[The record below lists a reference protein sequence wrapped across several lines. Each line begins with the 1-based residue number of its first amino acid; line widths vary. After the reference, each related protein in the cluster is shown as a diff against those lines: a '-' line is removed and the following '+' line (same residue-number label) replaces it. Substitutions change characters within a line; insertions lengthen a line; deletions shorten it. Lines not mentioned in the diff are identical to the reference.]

1 MKGSGRGILRPL
13 LFGILVLGLV
23 ALGAWRL
30 DTASGDGAVLNL
42 TKPTSVP
49 AGDFQVQVEIQ
60 NAPPPEAGCP
70 DPEGDKICGLATYE
84 WVLRYDPDRFQFKAA
99 TDGGF
104 LTTSTGR
111 GSLSCSG
118 PTVGPAVGVDAG
130 NVRFGCVTIG
140 HEPNGAS
147 GAGLLSTVTFS
158 ALASGAVDVDIEIAC
173 AGLADPYGNSI
184 PIGNVPACVSAI
196 TPTPGPSETPGG
208 PSPTPGGPSPTP
220 GGPSPTPGGP
230 TATPTPTA
238 TPAGPTPT
246 PTPLPPG
253 YEAVELAAGCNPVA
267 STYPDAT
274 PIGTIA
280 AAVGPAGNLNALWQ
294 FEGGVWLGYSPAYP
308 EVSDLTTSDLLDVV
322 FICVMG
328 PGSFGRPIV

>member
-1 MKGSGRGILRPL
+1 
-13 LFGILVLGLV
+13 
-23 ALGAWRL
+23 
-30 DTASGDGAVLNL
+30 
-42 TKPTSVP
+42 VP

-70 DPEGDKICGLATYE
+70 DPEGDKICGLAAYE

-104 LTTSTGR
+104 LTSTGR

-147 GAGLLSTVTFS
+147 GSGLLSTVTFS
-158 ALASGAVDVDIEIAC
+158 ALSSGAVDIEFVC
-173 AGLADPYGNSI
+173 AGLSDPYANSI
-184 PIGNVPACVSAI
+184 PIGNVPACVAAI
-196 TPTPGPSETPGG
+196 TPTPGPSETPG
-208 PSPTPGGPSPTP
+208 PTDTPGPT
-220 GGPSPTPGGP
+220 STPGGP
-230 TATPTPTA
+230 TATPNPTA
-238 TPAGPTPT
+238 TPTGPTPT

-267 STYPDAT
+267 NTYPDAT

-294 FEGGVWLGYSPAYP
+294 FESGIWLGYSPAYP
-308 EVSDLTTSDLLDVV
+308 EVSDLTMSDLLDVV
-322 FICVMG
+322 FMCVAG
-328 PGSFGRPIV
+328 PGSFGRPII